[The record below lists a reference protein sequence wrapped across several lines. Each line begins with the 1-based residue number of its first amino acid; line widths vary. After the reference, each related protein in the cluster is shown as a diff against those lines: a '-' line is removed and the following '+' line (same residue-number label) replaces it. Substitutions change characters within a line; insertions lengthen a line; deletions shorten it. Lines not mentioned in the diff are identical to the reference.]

1 MARKIQGRLT
11 KVIKG
16 TERLLCMEKN
26 RSREFLRPHSP
37 LSPTRK
43 KKVRRIN

>member
-26 RSREFLRPHSP
+26 RLREFLRPHSP

-43 KKVRRIN
+43 KKVRKIN